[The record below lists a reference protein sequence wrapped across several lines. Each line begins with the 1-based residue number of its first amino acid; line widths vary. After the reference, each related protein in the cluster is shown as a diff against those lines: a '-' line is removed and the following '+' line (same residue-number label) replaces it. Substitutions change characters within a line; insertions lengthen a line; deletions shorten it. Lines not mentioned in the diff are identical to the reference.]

1 MTTEKRETTR
11 KSAAKEKI
19 KGTTH
24 NWESGRLGLSEDHA
38 EPISAEEMIEL
49 ADGLDLELKPISI
62 RLPKT
67 LIKQLKFIA
76 YMHGVGYQPLI
87 RDILS
92 RFSRH
97 EIVDLVMQIEEQKE
111 AEATLSDE
119 DSPAARHLRDCA

>member
-1 MTTEKRETTR
+1 MTTEKREKTR
-11 KSAAKEKI
+11 ESAAKEKI
-19 KGTTH
+19 KGTTR

-62 RLPKT
+62 RLPKL

-97 EIVDLVMQIEEQKE
+97 EMVDLVKQIEEQKE
-111 AEATLSDE
+111 VEATLSDE